1 MLSRLA
7 PDSLGARGTPVCS
20 IVDWRWGVHV
30 TLVVHVGEWF
40 RLIVP
45 PRRYTH
51 GGWECL
57 VAPATGWFVG
67 TDDVGDLDWETWR
80 GCKSSPPVRDAPLL
94 GKKAGDFP
102 GTRYFGCR
110 VELDDRM
117 QGIDTEAL
125 DGDNVNEAAGDSP
138 SHKPLT
144 LSLRT
149 HLRRRTV

>member
-1 MLSRLA
+1 M
-7 PDSLGARGTPVCS
+7 
-20 IVDWRWGVHV
+20 
-30 TLVVHVGEWF
+30 
-40 RLIVP
+40 
-45 PRRYTH
+45 
-51 GGWECL
+51 
-57 VAPATGWFVG
+57 APATGWFVG